1 MTLNLLKQIHSS
13 FTTLRQV
20 GRWIKS
26 NPDQNLKCF
35 PCNTVLIF
43 HILIPAQRNTVK
55 QYQIGIV
62 IYYLSVRILMVG
74 VLKLLEEKHN
84 VRCVRNCNS
93 LITVRLTN
101 LAPGY
106 FKTAGNDQ
114 SNSGE
119 CGWVRVQKPVK

>member
-1 MTLNLLKQIHSS
+1 
-13 FTTLRQV
+13 
-20 GRWIKS
+20 
-26 NPDQNLKCF
+26 
-35 PCNTVLIF
+35 
-43 HILIPAQRNTVK
+43 
-55 QYQIGIV
+55 
-62 IYYLSVRILMVG
+62 MVG

-119 CGWVRVQKPVK
+119 CEWVRVQKPVK